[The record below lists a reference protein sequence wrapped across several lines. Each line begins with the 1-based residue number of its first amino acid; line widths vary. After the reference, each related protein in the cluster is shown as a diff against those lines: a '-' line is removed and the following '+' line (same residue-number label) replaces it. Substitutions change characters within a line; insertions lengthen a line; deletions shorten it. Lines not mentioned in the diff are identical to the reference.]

1 MNSIFKIEEEDM
13 ESGEGDEVY
22 FILDV
27 TGENLMTMEPE
38 LKNPETESMVPTLT
52 ESNSNSSE
60 PAVPKASE
68 PSKLEKKI
76 FLAESSDHSGDEDAI
91 LRCFQEN
98 AKLAQIVKKKK
109 TKSYKESRSRYRSKV
124 KNINVANDKFIKSM
138 KTLIPGLTDNVD
150 RAGALE
156 YAVRYI
162 QFLQSKLDSDYEEDF
177 LVAIRNDKP

>member
-1 MNSIFKIEEEDM
+1 MLLQKKLHEVTSFLWSFRFRDRSSALYQYGYED
-13 ESGEGDEVY
+13 
-22 FILDV
+22 F
-27 TGENLMTMEPE
+27 T
-38 LKNPETESMVPTLT
+38 
-52 ESNSNSSE
+52 
-60 PAVPKASE
+60 
-68 PSKLEKKI
+68 
-76 FLAESSDHSGDEDAI
+76 
-91 LRCFQEN
+91 
-98 AKLAQIVKKKK
+98 IVKKKK

-177 LVAIRNDKP
+177 LAAIRNDKP